1 MGPIIINIL
10 GTDCASIHFYLL
22 FFLLYTHCVP
32 GWYCTLFN
40 EILLFI
46 TSKYGVYT
54 PTHTSKKK
62 RGMSTLEPWF
72 ITLFSF
78 FI

>member
-40 EILLFI
+40 EIRLLI
-46 TSKYGVYT
+46 TVQVKMVYT
-54 PTHTSKKK
+54 HT
-62 RGMSTLEPWF
+62 
-72 ITLFSF
+72 
-78 FI
+78 